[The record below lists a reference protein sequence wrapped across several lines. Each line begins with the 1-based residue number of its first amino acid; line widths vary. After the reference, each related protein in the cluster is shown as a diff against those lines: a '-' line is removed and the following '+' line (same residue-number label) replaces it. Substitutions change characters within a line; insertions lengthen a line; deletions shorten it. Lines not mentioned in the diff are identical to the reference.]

1 VADERQR
8 GGRLVISPFRRDVV
22 VTGFVLAT
30 PVFLLGLRGDFT
42 ADEVMIRLLW
52 CLAAGWAAVTLV
64 RWASTPPKRAPGA
77 RTEDAAGA
85 SSADGERA
93 TTA

>member
-1 VADERQR
+1 
-8 GGRLVISPFRRDVV
+8 VISPFRRDVV

-42 ADEVMIRLLW
+42 ADEVMMRLLW

-64 RWASTPPKRAPGA
+64 RWASTPPAPKEIPRTAGA
-77 RTEDAAGA
+77 ASPGGDAAA
-85 SSADGERA
+85 EADVDPAPA
-93 TTA
+93 T